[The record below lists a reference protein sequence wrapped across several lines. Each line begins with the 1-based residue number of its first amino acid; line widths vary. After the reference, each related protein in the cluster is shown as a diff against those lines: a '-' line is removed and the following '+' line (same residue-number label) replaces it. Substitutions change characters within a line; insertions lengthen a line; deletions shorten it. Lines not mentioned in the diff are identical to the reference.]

1 MGQDENMLSGASEI
15 MTNLWCVL
23 HTLLD
28 VERTKAFKVTLRLY
42 LKASPWDDS
51 KNEAK
56 GEFGVR
62 GSHVM

>member
-1 MGQDENMLSGASEI
+1 MCECDENMLSGASEI

-28 VERTKAFKVTLRLY
+28 VERTKAFKVTL
-42 LKASPWDDS
+42 KDDS

-62 GSHVM
+62 RSHVM